1 LSAFFFG
8 NSDRELYGVYH
19 PAEAG
24 PGGPIGVVLCSPFGA
39 EAIRAH
45 RILRVLAERLAS
57 AGAHVLRF
65 DYRGT
70 GDSAGDESDVDLDQ
84 WQSDIA
90 SADAELRD
98 MSGVARVV
106 WIGLR
111 LGASLAM
118 LAARKP
124 PPGFAGLVLWEPVVR
139 GKDYLAELDRMH
151 HAFMSN
157 ELDET
162 WERIAARNRQ
172 RGHGARTLEALGFE
186 IGAPLEQALDALDL
200 TKLET
205 PSAKRVFVVGG
216 DQPAVTAEL
225 MAHLGTLGA
234 EADSVDTAADDAWN
248 SEQAMNA
255 FVVPRIALDA
265 IVARV
270 ERWR

>member
-1 LSAFFFG
+1 MTAFFFG
-8 NSDRELYGVYH
+8 NSERPLYGVYH
-19 PAEAG
+19 AAQPG
-24 PGGPIGVVLCSPFGA
+24 PGRPIGIVLCSPFGA

-45 RILRVLAERLAS
+45 GMLRVLAERLAR

-70 GDSAGDESDVDLDQ
+70 GDSAGDGSDVDLDQ

-98 MSGVARVV
+98 MSGVTDVV

-111 LGASLAM
+111 LGASLAV

-124 PPGFAGLVLWEPVVR
+124 PAGLAGLVLWEPVLR

-151 HAFMSN
+151 HAYMSGA
-157 ELDET
+157 LDQA

-172 RGHGARTLEALGFE
+172 HGQGVRTREALGFE
-186 IGAPLEQALDALDL
+186 IGGPLERALEALDL
-200 TKLET
+200 MTVERL
-205 PSAKRVFVVGG
+205 AARRVLVVGG
-216 DQPAVTAEL
+216 KQPVTTEL
-225 MAHLGTLGA
+225 MTHLGSLGA
-234 EADSVDTAADDAWN
+234 ETDSIDTAADDGWN

-255 FVVPRIALDA
+255 LVVPRLALDA
-265 IVARV
+265 ILARV
-270 ERWR
+270 ESWR